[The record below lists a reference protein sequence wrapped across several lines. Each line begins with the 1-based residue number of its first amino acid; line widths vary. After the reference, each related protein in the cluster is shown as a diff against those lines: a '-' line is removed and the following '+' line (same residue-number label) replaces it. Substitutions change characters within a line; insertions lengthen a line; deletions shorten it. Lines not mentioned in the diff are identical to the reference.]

1 MKNLKA
7 ETEKLDE
14 STARI
19 NKITETLREQEK
31 IYQQKINVL
40 NAEKREAT
48 NNLKK
53 KEEELYR
60 QKFKIRDLQKTK

>member
-31 IYQQKINVL
+31 VYQ
-40 NAEKREAT
+40 
-48 NNLKK
+48 
-53 KEEELYR
+53 
-60 QKFKIRDLQKTK
+60 

>member
-1 MKNLKA
+1 MNNLKT
-7 ETEKLDE
+7 ETEKLNA
-14 STARI
+14 STIRI

-31 IYQQKINVL
+31 VYQQKIDVL

-53 KEEELYR
+53 KETELYR
-60 QKFKIRDLQKTK
+60 